1 MEDKIQ
7 WHPAFCGAAE
17 LEFKENKNNTD
28 AVFEVSA
35 SANKALYEEMR
46 RDPYMCNA
54 LREIMKEEM
63 EEEKKI
69 GREIGK
75 EIGRNQLADAIT
87 RLRNGEDIDKIKASG
102 IDEETIEL
110 ARSLI

>member
-63 EEEKKI
+63 EEEKN
-69 GREIGK
+69 RE
-75 EIGRNQLADAIT
+75 RN
-87 RLRNGEDIDKIKASG
+87 RKRNW
-102 IDEETIEL
+102 
-110 ARSLI
+110 

>member
-69 GREIGK
+69 GREIG
-75 EIGRNQLADAIT
+75 RNQLADAIT
-87 RLRNGEDIDKIKASG
+87 RLRNGEDINKIKASG